1 MFQKKKINLIFLFQF
16 RSNFPYCDLWSRGFY
31 LSDGLL
37 ECAAF
42 IVLHVC
48 SIDSECSQEERKTIK
63 SFWGQWCPSGE
74 KSHTTTQMQ
83 IFGLHLHCQA
93 FFSGKKQRKEK
104 FNSFYANAKKIS
116 MNAFQ
121 DFFWEGEGKDIKQFF

>member
-1 MFQKKKINLIFLFQF
+1 MFQF

-83 IFGLHLHCQA
+83 IFGLHLQCQA
-93 FFSGKKQRKEK
+93 FFSGKNTGRR
-104 FNSFYANAKKIS
+104 NSTPLVQTLKK

-121 DFFWEGEGKDIKQFF
+121 DFLGKGYQTFLINCS

>member
-1 MFQKKKINLIFLFQF
+1 MFQF

-83 IFGLHLHCQA
+83 IFGASSSLSSI
-93 FFSGKKQRKEK
+93 FFGKKTEEGEIQLLLCKRKKNLNEC
-104 FNSFYANAKKIS
+104 IS
-116 MNAFQ
+116 G
-121 DFFWEGEGKDIKQFF
+121 FFLGEGEGKDIKLFFDKLQLDTN